1 MGLEEVVRGLL
12 ASDDGN
18 CNYNPMHLAQKKAI
32 IVSFLYFIE
41 KFWQDCYSNSFPFSS
56 VQPNGILKINYLN
69 RLKTASKVTE
79 VSVGEK
85 ANNNRK
91 IRYKTELVKNL
102 YYRISIHLGKTI

>member
-1 MGLEEVVRGLL
+1 MMVT
-12 ASDDGN
+12 
-18 CNYNPMHLAQKKAI
+18 NYNPMHLVQRKAI

-79 VSVGEK
+79 VSVGEE
-85 ANNNRK
+85 ASNNRK
-91 IRYKTELVKNL
+91 IRYKTELVKENSREKIL
-102 YYRISIHLGKTI
+102 HYRTSIRVGKTI